1 MKVLLV
7 LCVASQALGQTDLTA
22 KPETVKVDF
31 EETIVACARAGA
43 GAASTN
49 SPLVAKIQ
57 AAFDNCRQYEK
68 QPKGKSLLNRQSKGK
83 KGKKGNKGK
92 KGKSKGKGKGK
103 GGKGSKKCFTV
114 DELTDKIQSK
124 SISKHKAIFIHHIMY
139 ISSNFQK
146 IVFIRGCMLIFKV
159 WLV

>member
-92 KGKSKGKGKGK
+92 KGKSKSKGKGK

-124 SISKHKAIFIHHIMY
+124 SISKHKAIFIL
-139 ISSNFQK
+139 SNFQK
-146 IVFIRGCMLIFKV
+146 NCLY
-159 WLV
+159 